1 MDKLIIKEVE
11 RLRNKDKGYFAQRFF
26 RTGKGE
32 YGEGDIFYGLSVP
45 VSRSI
50 AKKYTD
56 INLTDL
62 EKILKHKVHE
72 IRLIALVILNTKYKK
87 ATDEKEKEKLVKFY
101 LKNISF
107 VNNWDLVDISSYNIL
122 GEFLKDKKLARTD
135 SSGGD
140 RSILIKL
147 SKSGKLWQ
155 ERIAIVSTLTFI
167 KNKDLDLIFYF
178 GEYFLNHKHDLIHK
192 ALGWMLREAGKRNEK
207 RLKEFLEKNKNKIPR
222 TMLRYAIEKFSEKE
236 RKYFLGK

>member
-1 MDKLIIKEVE
+1 MDKLVIKEVE
-11 RLRNKDKGYFAQRFF
+11 KLRNKDKGYFAERFF

-56 INLTDL
+56 MNLKDL

-87 ATDEKEKEKLVKFY
+87 AKDEKEKEKLVKFY

-122 GEFLKDKKLARTD
+122 GEFLKDKSD
-135 SSGGD
+135 I
-140 RSILIKL
+140 SILIKL
-147 SKSGKLWQ
+147 SKSGKLWK
-155 ERIAIVSTLTFI
+155 ERIAIVSTFAFI

-192 ALGWMLREAGKRNEK
+192 ALGWMLREAGKRDEK
-207 RLKEFLEKNKNKIPR
+207 RLKLFLEKNKNKMPR